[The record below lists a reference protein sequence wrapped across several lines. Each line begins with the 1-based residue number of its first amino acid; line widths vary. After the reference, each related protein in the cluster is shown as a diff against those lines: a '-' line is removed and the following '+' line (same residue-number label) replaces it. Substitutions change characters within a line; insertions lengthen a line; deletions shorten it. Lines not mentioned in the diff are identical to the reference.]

1 MSSFFLPFIFDT
13 YILASTLIYIKSPT
27 YFLRMS
33 KNADIIGIIEIHKK
47 YECKILLIYT
57 FKNAIFFFFY
67 KKTKKFAGDF
77 MNNNEFPFPNP
88 NINIF
93 KDQTTPD
100 NKEKKNISWF
110 AVTDNFLKDIQ
121 ESSDS
126 KPELAGTDF
135 KILFYMLREMDYNN
149 ICELPDQEK
158 LSKKLH
164 ISKRSISSALTH
176 LKKRQY
182 ITRDNRQARNYMLNP
197 YYFYRGGLGP
207 QKNKKRQFTRFV
219 NKNEQEKIK
228 RAIRS
233 KRSSNRKTNSINRS
247 SPKIKCS

>member
-1 MSSFFLPFIFDT
+1 MSN
-13 YILASTLIYIKSPT
+13 
-27 YFLRMS
+27 
-33 KNADIIGIIEIHKK
+33 NADIIGIIEIHKK
-47 YECKILLIYT
+47 YECKILLIYA

-158 LSKKLH
+158 LSKKLD

-219 NKNEQEKIK
+219 NKNEQEKKK
-228 RAIRS
+228 RQL
-233 KRSSNRKTNSINRS
+233 KREKEKANK
-247 SPKIKCS
+247 KEAKK

>member
-1 MSSFFLPFIFDT
+1 MP
-13 YILASTLIYIKSPT
+13 
-27 YFLRMS
+27 
-33 KNADIIGIIEIHKK
+33 KNADIIGIVEIYKK

-57 FKNAIFFFFY
+57 FKDAIFFFFY
-67 KKTKKFAGDF
+67 QKAQKFAGDF
-77 MNNNEFPFPNP
+77 MNNNEFPNP
-88 NINIF
+88 IF

-126 KPELAGTDF
+126 KPELTGTDF

-158 LSKKLH
+158 LSKKLD

-219 NKNEQEKIK
+219 TKNEQEKKK
-228 RAIRS
+228 RQLKREKEKAN
-233 KRSSNRKTNSINRS
+233 KRS
-247 SPKIKCS
+247 